1 MHINAHVCT
10 PFVLVCVCGS
20 VVSFLSLSGISF
32 SQSHTSQLKAC
43 LCFHPQVRTV
53 ETSVMVA
60 SGQKNLLEERMKI
73 CRQLWDADIKVGF
86 LC

>member
-10 PFVLVCVCGS
+10 PFVLLCVCGS
-20 VVSFLSLSGISF
+20 VVSFLSLPGISF
-32 SQSHTSQLKAC
+32 SQSHTSTC
-43 LCFHPQVRTV
+43 LCLHPQVRTV
-53 ETSVMVA
+53 QTSVMVA